1 VKIHRIKF
9 AAGIVAALSGLLSPA
24 AHADLIAH
32 MILSPAFQVGTT
44 AVVSF
49 GVTVDAFTNLNS
61 LWASAAYQIGCTDPK
76 IRPAPQG
83 GRAWSDNSL
92 RGPSHITV
100 TAPEW
105 IPGQVSL
112 PGWQSVMAGDYISCV
127 LTARGSAKTN
137 ILPIGSGGST
147 IPIGGDSW
155 DETKQQEFSVVKTGL
170 GFGIGC
176 IA

>member
-1 VKIHRIKF
+1 MKIHRTRF
-9 AAGIVAALSGLLSPA
+9 AALSVASMLSLLSSA
-24 AHADLIAH
+24 AHADLRAN
-32 MILSPAFQVGTT
+32 MILTPAFQVGTGN
-44 AVVSF
+44 VVSF

-61 LWASAAYQIGCTDPK
+61 LWASAAYVIDCTDPK
-76 IRPAPQG
+76 IRPSPQG

-105 IPGQVSL
+105 LPAQVSL
-112 PGWQSVMAGDYISCV
+112 PGWSMVKAGDYISCV
-127 LTARGSAKTN
+127 LTARGAAKTN
-137 ILPIGSGGST
+137 VFPIGAGGSSF
-147 IPIGGDSW
+147 PIGGDTW
-155 DETKQQEFSVVKTGL
+155 EETKQQVFNVVKTGL